1 MLKPE
6 YLHQFQPIGLC
17 NVNFKILTKN
27 LVNSVKFLMPKLI
40 SINQS
45 RFVPGRQITD
55 NIVVAQEGIHSMR
68 NLRGR
73 KCYIA
78 IIVDLEK
85 AYDCLRRDLIRDTLM
100 DASFPT

>member
-1 MLKPE
+1 
-6 YLHQFQPIGLC
+6 
-17 NVNFKILTKN
+17 
-27 LVNSVKFLMPKLI
+27 MPKLI

-68 NLRGR
+68 NLRRR